1 MKNFDFLREC
11 PQLKDLST
19 YCDEAETFALSYPRI
34 SAISARNALEFVIKY
49 TYKAKCGDIPARA
62 SLFELISSYEITN
75 FINDQCIL
83 DSLHYIRIL
92 GNNAAHNNKIKPSE
106 AMLGLENL
114 HFFVGEMLIL
124 LGLIKDYPAFDKSL
138 VEKTKEEQPPIT
150 EEKIEVKAETENVF
164 KQGINKGTKFNAQ
177 RPDYMSEAQTRKI
190 YIDLYLREAGWDV
203 CDKENVCIAGKA
215 GIEIK
220 VEGMPNG
227 TGEGFCDYVL
237 FGRDGRPLAIVEAKK
252 TSVSPEK
259 GRHQVCLYGECMK
272 RKYGYTPVLYYTNG
286 YSLKVIDGIYPDREL
301 MAYHTI
307 DELELMIQRRDRKDI
322 TDLRINDEITN
333 RPYQKMAITSI
344 CEHFNKKNRR
354 GLLVMATGTGKTRV
368 AISLVDVL
376 SRNQWVKN
384 VLFLA
389 DRTSLVNQ
397 AKRNFMKLLPHMSVC
412 ELSAAGEKDMNAR
425 LMFCTY
431 QTMIN
436 YIDSDTKGF
445 STGRFDLI
453 IIDEAHRSIFKKY
466 SSIFAYFDSL
476 LVGLTA
482 TPRDQVDANTYRI
495 FGCESG
501 VPTFSYGLEEAV
513 KDKYLVDWREP
524 LERTTTILERGI
536 KYKDLSA
543 EEKEQYE
550 EVFGADMVDTEIGNN
565 EIFRTVYNENTCDR
579 VLETLMN
586 EGLKIDNGEKIGKTI
601 IFAYNHKH
609 AELIVERFHKLYPG
623 KGANF
628 CRLIDNYVN
637 YADSLIIEFEENPD
651 FQIAVSVDMLDTGV
665 DVPAVLNLVFFKPV
679 KSYIKFMQ
687 MIGRGT
693 RLCPDVFGPG
703 KDKEYFNIFDWCHNF
718 EYFSEPEHRIQKG
731 IAAISLTQRL
741 FELRLDIL
749 QELQKIEHQE
759 QEFNKQYYDML
770 KSQLLGLVK
779 HIKGNSSRISV
790 RQKMQYLDKYTD
802 EDTWQC
808 ISPVMAKE
816 IKIHIGPLVEED
828 TTDHKYSKAFD
839 CKVLFI
845 EFALLTTG
853 NASVAQDEIATI
865 RTTAKYLLAKAS
877 IPQIMQKAKV
887 LKEIESEQFWGNP
900 ALSDLERIRIEVR
913 ELMKFLEGDTTVSV
927 LTDFKDEAIE
937 LKGSSVGLLDIRTYR
952 EKVIDYLAENYDNP
966 VISKIKNLEQLTT
979 EDLDELEQILWN
991 QLGTKSDYQKTTSTP
1006 NLAVFIRSL
1015 VGLEQ
1020 KAINEKFG
1028 EYLNDNVLNAQQQE
1042 FIKTII
1048 SYVNENG
1055 DIETSDLLNTSPFD
1069 DQDILEL
1076 FGEKLQILQYIVNT
1090 VHTVV
1095 QVAA

>member
-1 MKNFDFLREC
+1 MKNFDFIKAC
-11 PQLKDLST
+11 PQLNDLST
-19 YCDEAETFALSYPRI
+19 YCEEAETFALSYPRI

-124 LGLIKDYPAFDKSL
+124 LGLIKDYPAFDKTL
-138 VEKTKEEQPPIT
+138 VGKTAEEKTII
-150 EEKIEVKAETENVF
+150 EEKIEVKAETEQVF
-164 KQGINKGTKFNAQ
+164 KKGIDKGTKFNVQ
-177 RPDYMSEAQTRKI
+177 RPEYMSEARTRKI
-190 YIDLYLREAGWDV
+190 YIDLYLREAGWEV

-322 TDLRINDEITN
+322 TDLRIDDEITN

-376 SRNQWVKN
+376 ARNQWVKN

-397 AKRNFMKLLPHMSVC
+397 AKRNFVKLLPHMSVC

-536 KYKDLSA
+536 KYKDLSP

-550 EVFGADMVDTEIGNN
+550 EVFGADMADTEIGNN
-565 EIFRTVYNENTCDR
+565 EIFRTVYNESTCDR

-586 EGLKIDNGEKIGKTI
+586 EGLKIDNGEKLGKTI

-637 YADSLIIEFEENPD
+637 YADDLIRKFEADPD
-651 FQIAVSVDMLDTGV
+651 FQIAVSVDMLDTGI

-703 KDKEYFNIFDWCHNF
+703 KDKEYFLIFDWCHNF
-718 EYFSEPEHRIQKG
+718 EYFSEAEHRTQKG
-731 IAAISLTQRL
+731 MAAISLTQRL

-749 QELQKIEHQE
+749 QELQKIEYQE
-759 QEFNKQYYDML
+759 QEFNKKYYETL

-790 RQKMQYLDKYTD
+790 RQKMQYLDKYAD
-802 EDTWQC
+802 ENTWQC

-816 IKIHIGPLVEED
+816 IKTHIGPLVEED
-828 TTDHKYSKAFD
+828 STDHKYSKAFD

-853 NASVAQDEIATI
+853 NASIAQEEIAVI
-865 RTTAKYLLAKAS
+865 RSTAKYLLAKAS
-877 IPQIMQKAKV
+877 IPQIMEKAKV

-900 ALSDLERIRIEVR
+900 SLSDLERIRIEVR

-937 LKGSSVGLLDIRTYR
+937 LKGSSVGLLDIRTYK

-966 VISKIKNLEQLTT
+966 VINKIKNLEQLTSK
-979 EDLDELEQILWN
+979 DLDELEHILWDE
-991 QLGTKSDYQKTTSTP
+991 LGTKSDYQKATSTP

-1015 VGLEQ
+1015 VGLDQ

-1028 EYLNDNVLNAQQQE
+1028 QYLNDNVLNAQQQE
-1042 FIKTII
+1042 FIKTVI

-1095 QVAA
+1095 QAAA